1 LTAPIARPVRSPLE
15 LVREAWARLRSWRR
29 IRFTRAG
36 AFFVMG
42 SFAIGFAAINTGN
55 NLLYLLLGAMLG
67 AMAVSGWLSEQTL
80 KRLRIKR
87 VVARGGHVGAPI
99 PLHYR
104 ITNRKRRLTT
114 YALELQEPGLPEIA
128 FAASVPPNRTATA
141 TAHPVFLNR
150 GVYPLSQ
157 LTLATDYPFGLF
169 RKERDVPVPGEI
181 VVWPR
186 VDLRVRTPAG
196 TAGRRPRA
204 DLTSPAPGRGIRGE
218 YRGLREYRS
227 GDDPRDIHWK
237 ATART
242 GRPVIREYDR
252 DASEALWISLDV
264 STPEGVASE
273 HAADVAASLLV
284 KMIGQGAPVALHAG
298 ENFVPPGSG
307 PAQRERVL
315 DALARVEFGSP
326 DAPPP
331 VSKARCV
338 RVTAGARPRGWSDE
352 IVARPG
358 AQTGAR
364 PGPPPGATALPTS
377 DPHTPEATGP

>member
-1 LTAPIARPVRSPLE
+1 VTGSAAEVRSSPLR
-15 LVREAWARLRSWRR
+15 LLAEAWARLRSWRR

-36 AFFVMG
+36 TFFTAG

-80 KRLRIKR
+80 QKLRITR
-87 VVARGGHVGAPI
+87 LVARGGHVGDQI

-104 ITNRKRRLTT
+104 ITNGKRRLTT

-128 FAASVPPNRTATA
+128 FASSIAPGETVTATA
-141 TAHPVFLNR
+141 RPIFLNR

-186 VDLRVRTPAG
+186 TDLRVRTPAG
-196 TAGRRPRA
+196 AAGRRPRA
-204 DLTSPAPGRGIRGE
+204 DLPTPAPGPGARGE
-218 YRGLREYRS
+218 YRGLREYRP
-227 GDDPRDIHWK
+227 GDDTRDIHWK

-252 DASEALWISLDV
+252 DASEAVWVSLDV
-264 STPEGVASE
+264 STPEGEASE
-273 HAADVAASLLV
+273 HAADLAASLLAR
-284 KMIGQGAPVALHAG
+284 MIREGSPVALHAG
-298 ENFVPPGSG
+298 DRFVPPGSG
-307 PAQRERVL
+307 PAQLERIL
-315 DALARVEFGSP
+315 DALARVEFTSP

-331 VSKARCV
+331 VPQARCV
-338 RVTAGARPRGWSDE
+338 RVTAGARPRGWADA
-352 IVARPG
+352 ILARSG
-358 AQTGAR
+358 AA
-364 PGPPPGATALPTS
+364 PLPAG
-377 DPHTPEATGP
+377 EGRR

>member
-1 LTAPIARPVRSPLE
+1 MTSPVGKHTGAPLG

-36 AFFVMG
+36 VFFTAG

-80 KRLRIKR
+80 QRLRITR
-87 VVARGGHVGAPI
+87 LVPRGGHVGEQI

-104 ITNRKRRLTT
+104 ITNGKRRLTT
-114 YALELQEPGLPEIA
+114 YALELQEPGLPDIA
-128 FAASVPPNRTATA
+128 FAASVPPGDSVSATSR
-141 TAHPVFLNR
+141 PVFLNR
-150 GVYPLSQ
+150 GVYPLRQ

-169 RKERDVPVPGEI
+169 RKERDIPVPGEI

-196 TAGRRPRA
+196 AAGRQPRA
-204 DLTSPAPGRGIRGE
+204 DLATPAPGLGARGE
-218 YRGLREYRS
+218 YRGLREYRP

-252 DASEALWISLDV
+252 DASEALWVSLDV
-264 STPEGVASE
+264 STPEGDGSE
-273 HAADVAASLLV
+273 YAADMAASLLAR
-284 KMIGQGAPVALHAG
+284 MIREGAPVALHAG
-298 ENFVPPGSG
+298 EQFVSPGSG
-307 PAQRERVL
+307 LAQLERVL
-315 DALARVEFGSP
+315 DALARVEFGTA
-326 DAPPP
+326 DAAPPVP
-331 VSKARCV
+331 RSRCV
-338 RVTAGARPRGWSDE
+338 RVTAGARPRGWSDA
-352 IVARPG
+352 ILARPG
-358 AQTGAR
+358 AAAQPSTTEAD
-364 PGPPPGATALPTS
+364 PT
-377 DPHTPEATGP
+377 